1 MNTARRTKSN
11 ALYILLFLQIF
22 CSAGATAQT
31 VNNNNNY
38 NNRNRTEIY
47 DPYKGKNGER
57 LNAFGEPILD
67 GKEQEKQ
74 DSVDAARGRTPRPHR
89 IPQPL

>member
-67 GKEQEKQ
+67 GKEQEKTGL
-74 DSVDAARGRTPRPHR
+74 GRCRTRQNPRPHR